1 MPPACSTDLKSQSAK
16 GRGEEEGKMGDGESE
31 TQRGIT
37 PASVLKFA
45 FCRLPYGSPEP
56 GEVGDSRPSA
66 R

>member
-1 MPPACSTDLKSQSAK
+1 
-16 GRGEEEGKMGDGESE
+16 MGDGESE

-56 GEVGDSRPSA
+56 GEVGDSQSLSEVTRPSITL
-66 R
+66 RLT